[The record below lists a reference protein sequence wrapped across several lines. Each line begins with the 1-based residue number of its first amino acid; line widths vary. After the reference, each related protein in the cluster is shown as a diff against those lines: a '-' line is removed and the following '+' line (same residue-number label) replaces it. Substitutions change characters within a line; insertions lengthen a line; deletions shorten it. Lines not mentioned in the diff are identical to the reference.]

1 MPQLDYYIFISQLIW
16 LGIVLVG
23 VYLWISGQVLPM
35 LYELWVVRTRLK
47 EIENVE
53 ELEKID
59 LKGAG
64 LSEFAAVYQGKYSP
78 FIRLEKK
85 YKLKK

>member
-47 EIENVE
+47 EWENVE
-53 ELEKID
+53 ELKSIN
-59 LKGAG
+59 LKGAS
-64 LSEFAAVYQGKYSP
+64 LSEFSMVYQGKYSP
-78 FIRLEKK
+78 SIKLEKK